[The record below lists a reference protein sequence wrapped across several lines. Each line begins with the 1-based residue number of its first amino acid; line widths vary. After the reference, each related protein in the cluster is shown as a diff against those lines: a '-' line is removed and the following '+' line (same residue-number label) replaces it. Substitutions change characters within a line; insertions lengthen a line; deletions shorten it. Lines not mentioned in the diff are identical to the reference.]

1 MLGPVSTDIRVFPL
15 RKLNWQTRGNRCTL
29 TWRFPEPVGGSAFAA
44 EKLIQIRKGVDGWLM
59 NKFRTRLALLF
70 ILLIGCSVLSAGV
83 FVAIML
89 ERSHLSALQE
99 SMKREIRIILAALP
113 ENVKQYENRNSD
125 FFTEQSVYLKQSAD
139 ARVTFIAVDG
149 TVLGD
154 SDLDPRQMDNH
165 IAREEIR
172 EAAADGIGYSRRHSD
187 STGGNMLYVAM
198 AVRDGPELVGY
209 LRLST
214 GLEEIEKA
222 VNQLWWGLLGGLLLV
237 FLIAGLVSFR
247 VAYQLT
253 RPIEKITRVARQI
266 TKMNYKSRVYLR
278 NRDEIGQ
285 LGQAINAMADSLQQ
299 QMHRILENESQLSG
313 VLDNMVSGVVMI
325 DGEGRIVLMNRSAED
340 ILGLSSKESIGKM
353 YDGAKQPF
361 ELIQLIRE
369 CIDRGEHIRDEMNFY
384 FPEERILEVNLVPMK
399 AVEDQGF
406 GLVIVLHDITAI
418 RRLEKVRS
426 EFVANVSHELKTP
439 IAAVKGF
446 AETLLAGA
454 MNDPETAKSFL
465 QIIYDESERL
475 NRLIGDILELSKVES
490 KRVPLTFSPVHL
502 SSFVGKT
509 LDMMRSA
516 ADKKEIGLSMKV
528 DPELYMEA
536 DEDRLRQILFNLLS
550 NGINYTPEGGKVK
563 VEIEE
568 ASTDANGE
576 AEKLRFIISDTGIGI
591 PKKDLPRIFER
602 FYRVDKARSR
612 SSGGTGLG
620 LSIVKHLV
628 ELHRGSIRVESDIG
642 IGSRFILELP
652 VIQA

>member
-1 MLGPVSTDIRVFPL
+1 
-15 RKLNWQTRGNRCTL
+15 
-29 TWRFPEPVGGSAFAA
+29 
-44 EKLIQIRKGVDGWLM
+44 M

-70 ILLIGCSVLSAGV
+70 IVLIGCSVLSAGV
-83 FVAIML
+83 FAALLL
-89 ERSHLSALQE
+89 ERSQLNALQE
-99 SMKREIRIILAALP
+99 SMKREIQIMFATIQG
-113 ENVKQYENRNSD
+113 NVGQFERRNGA
-125 FFTEQSVYLKQSAD
+125 FFTEQAQYLKQSAN
-139 ARVTFIAVDG
+139 ARVTFIAADG

-154 SDLDPRQMDNH
+154 SDFVGQQLDNH
-165 IAREEIR
+165 LDREEIR
-172 EAAADGIGYSRRHSD
+172 EATADAVGYSKRYSE

-198 AVRDGPELVGY
+198 PVKSGAEIVGFM
-209 LRLST
+209 RLSM
-214 GLEEIEKA
+214 GLEEIDKT
-222 VNQLWWGLLGGLLLV
+222 VRNLWWGLLGGLLVV
-237 FLIAGLVSFR
+237 FFIAGLVSYR

-285 LGQAINAMADSLQQ
+285 LGEAINTMADSLQQ

-313 VLDNMVSGVVMI
+313 VLDNMVSGVVMV
-325 DGEGRIVLMNRSAED
+325 DEEGRIVLMNRSAEHIVGYD
-340 ILGLSSKESIGKM
+340 AKDMIGNR
-353 YDGAKQPF
+353 YDNARQPY
-361 ELIQLIRE
+361 ELIQMIKQ
-369 CIDRGEHIRDEMNFY
+369 CIERGERIRGEMMFY

-399 AVEDQGF
+399 AAEDEWL
-406 GLVIVLHDITAI
+406 GLVIVLHDITAF

-446 AETLLAGA
+446 AETLLTGA
-454 MNDPETAKSFL
+454 MNDKETAKSFL

-490 KRVPLTFSPVHL
+490 KRVPLQFSPVHL
-502 SSFVGKT
+502 NSFVEKT
-509 LDMMRSA
+509 MEMLQSTA
-516 ADKKEIGLSMKV
+516 SKKNIELEMKV
-528 DPELYMEA
+528 SEELYLEA
-536 DEDRLRQILFNLLS
+536 DEDRLRQIMFNLLA

-563 VEIEE
+563 VEAWEVPAAE
-568 ASTDANGE
+568 GE
-576 AEKLRFIISDTGIGI
+576 GDSEKICIVISDTGIGI

-628 ELHRGSIRVESDIG
+628 DLHKGTIRVESELG

>member
-1 MLGPVSTDIRVFPL
+1 
-15 RKLNWQTRGNRCTL
+15 
-29 TWRFPEPVGGSAFAA
+29 
-44 EKLIQIRKGVDGWLM
+44 M

-70 ILLIGCSVLSAGV
+70 IVLIGCSVLSAGV
-83 FVAIML
+83 LVAFLL
-89 ERSHLSALQE
+89 ERSYLNALQD
-99 SMKREIRIILAALP
+99 SMKREIQIMLATIQGSK
-113 ENVKQYENRNSD
+113 EQYERRNSP
-125 FFTEQSVYLKQSAD
+125 FFSEQARYLKQSAD
-139 ARVTFIAVDG
+139 ARVTFITADG
-149 TVLGD
+149 VVLGD
-154 SDLDPRQMDNH
+154 SDLDPQQMDNH
-165 IAREEIR
+165 LTREEVR
-172 EAAADGIGYSRRHSD
+172 EAAAHGVGYSKRYSD

-198 AVRDGPELVGY
+198 AVRNGPDVIGY
-209 LRLST
+209 LRLSM
-214 GLEEIEKA
+214 GLGEIETT
-222 VNQLWWGLLGGLLLV
+222 VRHLWWGLLGGLLVV
-237 FLIAGLVSFR
+237 FIIAGLISYR

-278 NRDEIGQ
+278 NRDEIGE
-285 LGQAINAMADSLQQ
+285 LGQAINTMADSLQQ

-325 DGEGRIVLMNRSAED
+325 DEEGRIVLLNRSAEE
-340 ILGLSSKESIGKM
+340 ILGFVSKDLIGKK
-353 YDGAKQPF
+353 YDGAKHPF
-361 ELIQLIRE
+361 ELIQLIKQ
-369 CIDRGEHIRDEMNFY
+369 CIDRGEHIRDEIMFY

-399 AVEDQGF
+399 AVEEEWLGM
-406 GLVIVLHDITAI
+406 VIVLHDITAI

-454 MNDPETAKSFL
+454 MNDTETAKSFL

-490 KRVPLTFSPVHL
+490 KRVPLQFSPVHL

-509 LDMMRSA
+509 LDMMRSS
-516 ADKKEIGLSMKV
+516 ADKKEIELEMRV
-528 DPELYMEA
+528 DEELYMEA
-536 DEDRLRQILFNLLS
+536 DEDRLRQIMFNLLS

-563 VEIEE
+563 VEVEE
-568 ASTDANGE
+568 VPAEGE
-576 AEKLRFIISDTGIGI
+576 GEVEKIRIVISDTGIGI

-628 ELHRGSIRVESDIG
+628 DLHKGSIRVESDLG
-642 IGSRFILELP
+642 FGSRFILELP
-652 VIQA
+652 VIQS